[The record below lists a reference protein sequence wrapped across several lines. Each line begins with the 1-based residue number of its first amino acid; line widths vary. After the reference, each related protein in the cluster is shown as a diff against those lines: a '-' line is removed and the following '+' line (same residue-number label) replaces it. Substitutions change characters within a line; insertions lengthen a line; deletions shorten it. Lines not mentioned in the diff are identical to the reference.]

1 MLWLFL
7 RRRVQR
13 PGWVPTV
20 PEWKCQ
26 PWLSTSYLSE
36 SSWGYVEREFLFTS
50 ALFSRRIL
58 HQPGLQGWDRVQVCP
73 QGPDLCCCGNRRLQK
88 RKGWSWCIESGPKTL
103 WWDHPRMADQGN
115 IYARGNFPLE
125 TFCNSKI
132 QEKSLFKSMYP
143 TEIPLRLPC
152 YTNIS
157 LFVLAIFTGTAGIK
171 REVCLYSTFCIFV
184 RYKSPKLTRST
195 NLTVTAVMTG
205 GTQLVEGAYLPDTR
219 FCRES
224 SKSRVFGG
232 WNHQIRPMNHFRIG
246 RLV

>member
-1 MLWLFL
+1 MLWPSL

-36 SSWGYVEREFLFTS
+36 SSRRYVEREFLFTS

-73 QGPDLCCCGNRRLQK
+73 QGPDLCCSGYRGIELELRS
-88 RKGWSWCIESGPKTL
+88 WSSEGRSWSL
-103 WWDHPRMADQGN
+103 WWDHSRMADQGN

-125 TFCNSKI
+125 LFCNSKF
-132 QEKSLFKSMYP
+132 QENSLFKLMFP

-157 LFVLAIFTGTAGIK
+157 LFALAIFTGTASIK

-184 RYKSPKLTRST
+184 HYKSTKLPNPLILPSRPSWRGAH
-195 NLTVTAVMTG
+195 NWLRG
-205 GTQLVEGAYLPDTR
+205 HICLVVIRAFVGSQANHAFLGVKSSNSPY
-219 FCRES
+219 ES
-224 SKSRVFGG
+224 F
-232 WNHQIRPMNHFRIG
+232 
-246 RLV
+246 

>member
-1 MLWLFL
+1 MLRSGCRDLDECTEGGKKCGENTDCINTDGGHHCVCQVGFGGDPCKILFGNDFMLWPSL
-7 RRRVQR
+7 RRRVQG

-36 SSWGYVEREFLFTS
+36 SSRRYVEREFLFTS

-103 WWDHPRMADQGN
+103 WWDHSRMADQGN

-125 TFCNSKI
+125 LFCNSKF
-132 QEKSLFKSMYP
+132 QENSLFELMFP
-143 TEIPLRLPC
+143 TKIPSGCHATQISPCLRW
-152 YTNIS
+152 
-157 LFVLAIFTGTAGIK
+157 
-171 REVCLYSTFCIFV
+171 LYLRGQQV
-184 RYKSPKLTRST
+184 
-195 NLTVTAVMTG
+195 
-205 GTQLVEGAYLPDTR
+205 
-219 FCRES
+219 
-224 SKSRVFGG
+224 
-232 WNHQIRPMNHFRIG
+232 
-246 RLV
+246 

>member
-1 MLWLFL
+1 MLWPSL
-7 RRRVQR
+7 RRRVQG

-36 SSWGYVEREFLFTS
+36 SSRRYVEREFLFTS

-103 WWDHPRMADQGN
+103 WWDHSRMADQGN

-125 TFCNSKI
+125 LFCISKF
-132 QEKSLFKSMYP
+132 QENSLFEWVFP

-157 LFVLAIFTGTAGIK
+157 LFALAIFTGTAGIK
-171 REVCLYSTFCIFV
+171 REVCLFQHSASSYTINQ
-184 RYKSPKLTRST
+184 PKCTYYL
-195 NLTVTAVMTG
+195 G
-205 GTQLVEGAYLPDTR
+205 DCKQLNMDD
-219 FCRES
+219 ES
-224 SKSRVFGG
+224 SG
-232 WNHQIRPMNHFRIG
+232 WISADSMNFAHHQYYQMVALRAS
-246 RLV
+246 L